1 MVRRKAEA
9 RKSGTKSKSPNK
21 GKSKTK
27 TLVNRKRKVKPGV
40 RALQE
45 IRQLRRSTKLLIP
58 KLPFSRL
65 VREIIR
71 DLFPRKN
78 IDRMQATALEA
89 LQEATETYLVQFF
102 EDSILLAFHCKR
114 VTLMQRDM
122 VLMRRLR
129 GRDDV
134 INR

>member
-78 IDRMQATALEA
+78 IDRQQHWKHFKKQLKPTSYNSSRTQYFSHSTVNE
-89 LQEATETYLVQFF
+89 
-102 EDSILLAFHCKR
+102 
-114 VTLMQRDM
+114 
-122 VLMRRLR
+122 
-129 GRDDV
+129 
-134 INR
+134 